1 MMNDVILPDII
12 KVVIADDHE
21 IVRAGIRRI
30 LSVDK
35 RINLLAETSNGE
47 EAILLVEEYV
57 PHIALLDISMPKMD
71 GIEAARHIKD
81 KFPDVLVLILTAFED
96 FRFIE
101 RALKVGADGY
111 LSKDISPQ
119 FLIEAIYKA
128 LQGERVFSRSILR
141 VLEQQQPS
149 IAYQEVVTNPNI
161 TITKREQE
169 ILNYVALGKTSQ
181 EIADILNISLRTV
194 QTHRSNIMQKLG
206 IKTASGLIRFAVMR
220 SINKPNNLNK

>member
-1 MMNDVILPDII
+1 MNNLLLPDII

-21 IVRAGIRRI
+21 IVRVGIRRV
-30 LSVDK
+30 LSIDK
-35 RINLLAETSNGE
+35 RIQLLAEASDGE
-47 EAILLVEEYV
+47 EAISVVKEYA
-57 PHIALLDISMPKMD
+57 PHVALLDISMPKID
-71 GIEAARHIKD
+71 GIEAARHIKNN
-81 KFPDVLVLILTAFED
+81 FPDVIVLILTAFED

-101 RALKVGADGY
+101 RAFAVGADGY

-119 FLIEAIYKA
+119 SLIEAIYKA

-141 VLEQQQPS
+141 VLEQQPS
-149 IAYQEVVTNPNI
+149 IAYREEETNSNV

-181 EIADILNISLRTV
+181 EIADILGISLRTV

-206 IKTASGLIRFAVMR
+206 IKTASGLIRFAVIR
-220 SINKPNNLNK
+220 STKQAE

>member
-1 MMNDVILPDII
+1 MNDLILPDII

-21 IVRAGIRRI
+21 IVRIGIRRI
-30 LSVDK
+30 LSIHE
-35 RINLLAETSNGE
+35 RIQLLAEASDGE
-47 EAILLVEEYV
+47 EAILLVKEYY
-57 PHIALLDISMPKMD
+57 PHVVLLDINMPKLD
-71 GIEAARHIKD
+71 GIEAAKHIKD
-81 KFPDVLVLILTAFED
+81 NFPDVIVLILTAFED

-101 RALKVGADGY
+101 RALEVGADGY

-119 FLIEAIYKA
+119 FLVEAIYKA
-128 LQGERVFSRSILR
+128 LQGERVFSRSILNVIER
-141 VLEQQQPS
+141 PS
-149 IAYQEVVTNPNI
+149 TIDKEEENPNI

-206 IKTASGLIRFAVMR
+206 IKTASGLVRFAVIR
-220 SINKPNNLNK
+220 STKQVK